1 MHYTERDKSRIFEIK
16 KDSSFKEE
24 PYRTPWSRDYA
35 RLIHSPSY
43 RRLQGKTQLFPGQ
56 ESDFF
61 RTRLTHSQEVAQIS
75 KSIAIRL
82 NYLLKQKNQDY
93 EIDPT
98 IVEFAGLAHDLGH
111 PPFGH
116 LGERALNKKMI
127 DFGGFEGNAQTLRIL
142 TKLEKKHK
150 IEGTSSDSGI
160 DEYGKDKR
168 VGLNLTFRSLASI
181 LKYDKKIQYTREMR
195 KNVNNL
201 KPIKGYYESEENIVK
216 TIKDNVT
223 GIDNYSGKFKTIEC
237 QIMDIAD
244 DIAYSTFDLE
254 DAFKVGFLEPLD
266 LIPTPYNDKI
276 IEKVTENINRNLN
289 LNLDVNDIKE
299 AILNII
305 REYFPPYPIEAGSDV
320 HFSDPQKI
328 DLFLSAVGIAK
339 NISKDIASKGYYRD
353 PFTSRLVGRFI
364 RGVEIGKIN
373 KKIPALSTLKI
384 KHDVL
389 LEIEVLKNFTYE
401 SQVLSPKVKIVEYR
415 GEEIVGTIFDT
426 FNDNKGFELLPPDI
440 RSIYD
445 DSIREE
451 DKKRIISD
459 FIAGMTDSYALEFY
473 SRLKTVNP
481 QTIFKPF

>member
-1 MHYTERDKSRIFEIK
+1 MYYTERDEERSLKIK
-16 KDSSFKEE
+16 RDSSLPEE
-24 PYRTPWSRDYA
+24 PYRTHWSRDYA
-35 RLIHSPSY
+35 RLIHSPSF

-61 RTRLTHSQEVAQIS
+61 RNRLTHSQEVAQIS
-75 KSIAIRL
+75 KSIANKL
-82 NYLLKQKNQDY
+82 NYDLEQKKQDY

-98 IVEFAGLAHDLGH
+98 LAEFAGLAHDLGH

-127 DFGGFEGNAQTLRIL
+127 DSGGFEGNAQTLRIL
-142 TKLEKKHK
+142 TKLEKKHE
-150 IEGTSSDSGI
+150 IESKRSGI
-160 DEYGKDKR
+160 DADGIDKR

-181 LKYDKKIQYTREMR
+181 LKYDKKIHYDTNIGE
-195 KNVNNL
+195 KDFNKL

-216 TIKDNVT
+216 EIKDYVT
-223 GIDNYSGKFKTIEC
+223 GVKDYSGEFKTIEC
-237 QIMDIAD
+237 QIMDISD

-266 LIPTPYNDKI
+266 LIAAPDNI
-276 IEKVTENINRNLN
+276 IENVTKKINRNLN
-289 LNLDVNDIKE
+289 LNKKQDDIKE
-299 AILNII
+299 IILNII
-305 REYFPPYPIEAGSDV
+305 REYFLPYPIEIERGVHLSDNE
-320 HFSDPQKI
+320 KI

-339 NISKDIASKGYYRD
+339 NISKNIASNGYLRA
-353 PFTSRLVGRFI
+353 PFTSKLVGRFTRNVDI
-364 RGVEIGKIN
+364 DEIN
-373 KKIPALSTLKI
+373 KTIPALSTIKI
-384 KHDVL
+384 NPDIL

-415 GEEIVGTIFDT
+415 GEEIVSAIFDT
-426 FNDNKGFELLPPDI
+426 LNDNKGFELLPPDI
-440 RSIYD
+440 RIIYD
-445 DSIREE
+445 SVKRKE
-451 DKKRIISD
+451 DKKRVISD